1 MSGPLLEVDG
11 ISLSFKGVKA
21 ITDVSFK
28 VGEGE
33 LYAIIGPNGAGKT
46 SIFNSISQVYRPQE
60 GDIRWKGESIMGQ
73 RPDRIAGMGIARTF
87 QNIELFPHMTVLEN
101 LLLGRH
107 IRMKT
112 SWLAGALW
120 LGPAKREE
128 MANRRAVEDII
139 DFLEIERWRKHPVAL
154 LPYGFQKRVELGRA
168 LAMEPELL
176 LLDEPVAG
184 MNLEETE
191 DMARFILDIR
201 HELGI
206 SIILVEHDM
215 GLVMDI
221 ADRVLVLDFGQKIS
235 EGEPAEVQRDPAVIA
250 AYLGDEAGLA
260 AADSRPGCVP
270 TGVGVDAGLEQDGP
284 PRRVV
289 GPPTSEPDHGR
300 LPHPLHDL
308 VLWPAGGPPDRP
320 AGRALAGVGVQRREH
335 PGEGWACG
343 EVPRAGRPA
352 PGHRVAYRIWLRPGE
367 GCVRRPA
374 RGGTVH
380 LRLDVGGRTLHLHP
394 TAGDGARRPDGLIGD
409 RGPGRPRRLAW
420 TSGQSRIR
428 RLSGS

>member
-1 MSGPLLEVDG
+1 MEVDG

-73 RPDRIAGMGIARTF
+73 RPDHIAAMGIARTF
-87 QNIELFPHMTVLEN
+87 QNIELFPHMTVLDN

-201 HELGI
+201 QELGI
-206 SIILVEHDM
+206 SILLVEHDM

-221 ADRVLVLDFGQKIS
+221 ADRVLVLDFGQRIS
-235 EGEPAEVQRDPAVIA
+235 EGVPAEVQKDPAVIA

-260 AADSRPGCVP
+260 AA
-270 TGVGVDAGLEQDGP
+270 
-284 PRRVV
+284 
-289 GPPTSEPDHGR
+289 
-300 LPHPLHDL
+300 
-308 VLWPAGGPPDRP
+308 
-320 AGRALAGVGVQRREH
+320 
-335 PGEGWACG
+335 
-343 EVPRAGRPA
+343 
-352 PGHRVAYRIWLRPGE
+352 
-367 GCVRRPA
+367 
-374 RGGTVH
+374 
-380 LRLDVGGRTLHLHP
+380 
-394 TAGDGARRPDGLIGD
+394 
-409 RGPGRPRRLAW
+409 
-420 TSGQSRIR
+420 
-428 RLSGS
+428 GS